1 MTRRGVLQAVVS
13 GTLTVGLGGLALAT
27 LLRHVVINTTTS
39 DRPGLYWRHP
49 LAPTRAVRPGE
60 RVIFVPPRWVQ
71 EEVRRVAP
79 QVHAA
84 RPWMKRI
91 AAVAGDTV
99 CIAADHVTINGVW
112 RAARPL
118 LQDDVLTA
126 PQGCETL
133 AEGTYFV
140 LNPHPR
146 SFDSRYIGALPRA
159 AMQAT
164 AIPLYTWEAPQ

>member
-1 MTRRGVLQAVVS
+1 MSRRCVTQAVVS
-13 GTLTVGLGGLALAT
+13 GALTVCLGGLVLGTLA
-27 LLRHVVINTTTS
+27 RHVVINTTTS
-39 DRPGLYWRHP
+39 DRLGLYWRHP

-60 RVIFVPPRWVQ
+60 RVIFVPPLWVQ
-71 EEVRRVAP
+71 EELRRVAP

-99 CIAADHVTINGVW
+99 CAEDDHVTINGAW

-118 LQDDVLTA
+118 RQDYVLTA

-133 AEGTYFV
+133 ADGTYFM
-140 LNPHPR
+140 LNAHPR
-146 SFDSRYIGALPRA
+146 SFDSRYIGAITR
-159 AMQAT
+159 T
-164 AIPLYTWEAPQ
+164 AIQSTATPLYTWEAQP